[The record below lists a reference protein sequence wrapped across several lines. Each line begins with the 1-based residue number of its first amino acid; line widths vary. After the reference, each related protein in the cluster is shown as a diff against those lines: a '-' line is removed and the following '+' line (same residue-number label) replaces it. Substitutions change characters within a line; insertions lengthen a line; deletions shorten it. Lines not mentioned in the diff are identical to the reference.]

1 MLAGGLNINN
11 INEAINITKPPAI
24 DISSG
29 LETKKGVKNTKL
41 IKDFVLKCRN
51 I

>member
-11 INEAINITKPPAI
+11 INEAINITKAPAI

-29 LETKKGVKNTKL
+29 LEAKKGVKNIKL
-41 IKDFVLKCRN
+41 IKDFVAKCRN